1 MKEINHWTSSTSLDN
16 EEKETHPLGHPPRSF
31 VAGAVA
37 KVLINQFRNLNKEMI
52 NIQGV
57 QKNVLIEQNHN
68 QN

>member
-1 MKEINHWTSSTSLDN
+1 MEKSTTLEN

-37 KVLINQFRNLNKEMI
+37 KVLINQFRSLDKEMI

-57 QKNVLIEQNHN
+57 QKMY
-68 QN
+68 